1 MTKELAT
8 DILHNYLKDKKR
20 LPIFDE
26 RITSSYE
33 NGVMTEWTFRGLL
46 NVLLDL

>member
-1 MTKELAT
+1 MTKEYAT
-8 DILHNYLKDKKR
+8 DILHNYLKEKKR

-26 RITSSYE
+26 RIISTYE

-46 NVLLDL
+46 NFLLDL